1 MEKKKVIWTILT
13 GIVISLVIV
22 AGTLSS
28 AVRENAGHAQ
38 EHTGEE
44 SSLPNPG
51 YRMQIDGDRI
61 ALFRSGSSVPYQ
73 FLDTPLMLLSE
84 ADRESLEV
92 GIEVQTAEEMQR
104 LVEDMTS

>member
-1 MEKKKVIWTILT
+1 MEKKKVIRTILT

-61 ALFRSGSSVPYQ
+61 ALFRSGSRVPYQ
-73 FLDTPLMLLSE
+73 FLDTPLMLLSD

-92 GIEVQTAEEMQR
+92 GLEVQTAEEMQR
-104 LVEDMTS
+104 LVEDITS